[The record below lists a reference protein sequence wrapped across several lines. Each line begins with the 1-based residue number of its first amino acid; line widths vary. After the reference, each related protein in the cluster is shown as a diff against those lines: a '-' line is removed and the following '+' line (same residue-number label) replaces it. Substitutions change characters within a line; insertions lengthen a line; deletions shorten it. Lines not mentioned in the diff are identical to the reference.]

1 MDEIDR
7 LAYRVL
13 DAFEGIAELRL
24 EWLIVPDDPDDGS
37 MLKMEVVASEI
48 FHAGKSLDRDL
59 DQSLDQGLG
68 QTLEMRA
75 KVAVAV
81 EDVRCLS
88 TEQLRRFFSWELVE
102 CGGYSQ
108 AVAEAKTIAWAA
120 ERRRCALAPRGQEK
134 LSATCRLDIKDNPED
149 LPRERPKCH
158 PSCVR

>member
-1 MDEIDR
+1 MDREMDEIDR

-13 DAFEGIAELRL
+13 DAFEGIAELRF
-24 EWLIVPDDPDDGS
+24 EWLIVPDEPDDGS

-48 FHAGKSLDRDL
+48 FHAGKSLD
-59 DQSLDQGLG
+59 QGLDQGLG
-68 QTLEMRA
+68 QTLEVRA

-88 TEQLRRFFSWELVE
+88 TEQLRQFFSWELVE

-120 ERRRCALAPRGQEK
+120 ERGGVPSPQEAK
-134 LSATCRLDIKDNPED
+134 RN
-149 LPRERPKCH
+149 
-158 PSCVR
+158 

>member
-24 EWLIVPDDPDDGS
+24 EWLIVPDDHDDGS

-48 FHAGKSLDRDL
+48 FHAGKSLD
-59 DQSLDQGLG
+59 QGLDQGLG
-68 QTLEMRA
+68 QTLEVRA

-81 EDVRCLS
+81 EDVPCLS
-88 TEQLRRFFSWELVE
+88 TEQLRQFFSWELVE

-120 ERRRCALAPRGQEK
+120 ERGGVPSPQEAK
-134 LSATCRLDIKDNPED
+134 RN
-149 LPRERPKCH
+149 
-158 PSCVR
+158 